1 MQRDAQ
7 ITIVIGRNGTGK
19 STFCEKIVKG
29 IGARALA
36 VTYNGM
42 PKIWRPYPEVDITH
56 KKKMTFPKGI
66 RQVIAGRYEEGR
78 NKNRVFE
85 HIYRNYRDGMII
97 WDDCR
102 GYINSAVD
110 DNKYFRQL
118 LLDFRHRMLDII
130 FVVHSPADVPPRVW
144 GFTSTVWVGATD
156 ALVNKSQVRTSSAD
170 RIIKTQEE
178 VNRIFRA
185 AKARGDN
192 THYGLFRRVDL

>member
-1 MQRDAQ
+1 
-7 ITIVIGRNGTGK
+7 
-19 STFCEKIVKG
+19 
-29 IGARALA
+29 
-36 VTYNGM
+36 M

-170 RIIKTQEE
+170 RIIETQEE